1 MTTTFPPAVTAEKA
15 VSELAGLADL
25 AAALRRHTTRPG
37 LLITLDPNLDHNARA
52 SVNLCNGTDR
62 IDISPALLT
71 SAPQVLYGVLAH
83 EIAHHALNHG
93 DGIIRRYRMRVVQ
106 AALLAGL
113 ALNLPSLALLALI
126 GLMFGVHLADARRSR
141 LEEYDAD
148 AYAVRLLDAAGAPG
162 RRIVAAALA
171 DLPAEPIG
179 YRLGGWV
186 FGQHPTARARRR
198 TLATGRPARRLRWA
212 LLWQHTTTPAA
223 ARYGLA
229 ASRRTEAGR

>member
-1 MTTTFPPAVTAEKA
+1 MTTTIPPAAAERIPD
-15 VSELAGLADL
+15 ELAGLADL
-25 AAALRRHTTRPG
+25 AAALRVHTTRPG
-37 LLITLDPNLDHNARA
+37 LLITLDPDLDHNARA
-52 SVNLCNGTDR
+52 SVNLCDGTDR
-62 IDISPALLT
+62 IDISPDLLT
-71 SAPQVLYGVLAH
+71 SGPQPLYGVLAH

-93 DGIIRRYRMRVVQ
+93 DGIIRRYRARVVQ

-113 ALNLPSLALLALI
+113 ALNLPSLALLGLV

-171 DLPAEPIG
+171 DLPADPIG
-179 YRLGGWV
+179 YRLGGWM
-186 FGQHPTARARRR
+186 FGGHPTARARRR

-229 ASRRTEAGR
+229 ATHTRETSQ